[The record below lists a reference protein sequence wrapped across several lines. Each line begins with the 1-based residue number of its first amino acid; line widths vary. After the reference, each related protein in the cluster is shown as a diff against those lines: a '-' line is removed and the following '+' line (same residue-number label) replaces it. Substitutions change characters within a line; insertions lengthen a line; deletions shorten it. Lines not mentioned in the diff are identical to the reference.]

1 MKIKKMKIK
10 KMKIKKMK
18 IKKMILQVIQKAINK
33 NSLIQSFSL
42 PFILSNLNINVPE
55 NASSLTNVSY
65 GVFLLSLIALF
76 CFINIIGFFTVYI
89 LVLKGDYENKYPR
102 FKRYIN
108 YYKKGTI
115 LSLVIEIIF
124 CFISLLLLVVFSFL
138 FVSIGIK

>member
-1 MKIKKMKIK
+1 
-10 KMKIKKMK
+10 
-18 IKKMILQVIQKAINK
+18 MILQVIQKAINK
-33 NSLIQSFSL
+33 NSLIKSFSL

-108 YYKKGTI
+108 FYKKRYYFIFSHRNNILFYLAFTI
-115 LSLVIEIIF
+115 S
-124 CFISLLLLVVFSFL
+124 SFSFL